1 MSEPGHP
8 LRRICAAVAAVLALV
23 AVVRVMLTYS
33 HTAQAFDEPYHV
45 AAAIELL
52 DRGTYTLDPL
62 HPPLERIAIGIPLYL
77 SGERFPK
84 LARSESDASTTPYL
98 CAIGNA
104 ILNDAGRYARN
115 LKLARLG
122 ILPFFLLGCSVVFF
136 WATEEYGDLA
146 GVAAVALFTTL
157 PIVLEFSGIAYTD
170 MVAAATQAAAFWAY
184 AKWLDTRTWRS
195 TVWLGVATGL
205 ALSSKFT
212 TLLYLP
218 VALFSMTALRWW
230 VLRLRNNRP
239 TPAYRQT
246 AKQVVAAGAI
256 AIGFLWATYGFA
268 VGHVRESM
276 QIAPSSI
283 PSFQHFPAPVARVA
297 RNLVLSDPKIPA
309 PALIRGVAMAWVKEK
324 TEPSG
329 YLLGRI
335 QSGGWWYF
343 FLVGIAVK
351 TPVPFLILTVI
362 GLFTLRGLRSEGRW
376 TAMAPAVCALAILLV
391 TLPVKINYGIRHVL
405 VVFRCWRLW
414 LGTDALFYGI

>member
-1 MSEPGHP
+1 MVGSS
-8 LRRICAAVAAVLALV
+8 LKK
-23 AVVRVMLTYS
+23 
-33 HTAQAFDEPYHV
+33 Q
-45 AAAIELL
+45 
-52 DRGTYTLDPL
+52 
-62 HPPLERIAIGIPLYL
+62 
-77 SGERFPK
+77 
-84 LARSESDASTTPYL
+84 ST
-98 CAIGNA
+98 N
-104 ILNDAGRYARN
+104 
-115 LKLARLG
+115 ARL
-122 ILPFFLLGCSVVFF
+122 
-136 WATEEYGDLA
+136 
-146 GVAAVALFTTL
+146 
-157 PIVLEFSGIAYTD
+157 
-170 MVAAATQAAAFWAY
+170 QA
-184 AKWLDTRTWRS
+184 
-195 TVWLGVATGL
+195 
-205 ALSSKFT
+205 
-212 TLLYLP
+212 
-218 VALFSMTALRWW
+218 
-230 VLRLRNNRP
+230 N
-239 TPAYRQT
+239 
-246 AKQVVAAGAI
+246 
-256 AIGFLWATYGFA
+256 IGFLWATYGFA